1 METREA
7 MNDDTT
13 ANTSVPLPPPTPV
26 AVRTVGRAVWWALP
40 ILTLTWLVVGAVIA
54 SSFVRV
60 QLWEVA
66 PGTTEAVAPRLEFG
80 PDALAQ
86 VSRYPAQTPVSFV
99 TAYGNRLSVL
109 DALIGTI
116 DDDVDVQTYEER
128 FGNNTPAEQR
138 RLGYQ
143 SMTTSKQIA
152 EYVAFSRVGLDVSL
166 TWGDIIV
173 EQLICESEPTEFSA
187 CNQLEPGDTI
197 RTFNGTEVTSLE
209 QLVSMLGSYRPGD
222 IVTLQILP
230 HRKMTVEQRSVELI
244 ASPDDPERTIVGF
257 VPADTRTVDLP
268 FEIGINTESIGGPSA
283 GLAFTLAL
291 LDELTPGDL
300 FGGKRVAATGTI
312 NGDETIGSI
321 GALRQK
327 AVAVKRAGVE
337 IFFVPSSQSEA
348 ELAEARMVAGSS
360 MRIVAVATLEQVLV
374 ELAKVGG
381 SGLTNATISL

>member
-1 METREA
+1 M
-7 MNDDTT
+7 
-13 ANTSVPLPPPTPV
+13 
-26 AVRTVGRAVWWALP
+26 
-40 ILTLTWLVVGAVIA
+40 VGAVIA

>member
-1 METREA
+1 

-13 ANTSVPLPPPTPV
+13 AHTSVPLPPPPPV
-26 AVRTVGRAVWWALP
+26 ALRRVDRAVWWALP
-40 ILTLTWLVVGAVIA
+40 LLTVTWLVVGVVIA

-66 PGTTEAVAPRLEFG
+66 PGTSEAVAPRLEFG

-99 TAYGNRLSVL
+99 TAYGNRLSAL
-109 DALIGTI
+109 DALIGVI
-116 DDDVDVQTYEER
+116 DDDVEVQTYEER
-128 FGNNTPAEQR
+128 FGENTPAEQR

-152 EYVAFSRVGLDVSL
+152 EYVAFKRIGLDVSL

-173 EQLICESEPTEFSA
+173 EQLVCEDEPADLSA

-197 RTFNGTEVTSLE
+197 RTLDGTDIGSLE
-209 QLVSMLGSYRPGD
+209 QLVSMLESYRPGD
-222 IVTLQILP
+222 STTLQIIP
-230 HRKMTVEQRSVELI
+230 HRKTTLEQRTVELI
-244 ASPDDPERTIVGF
+244 ASPDDPDRAIVGF

-312 NGDETIGSI
+312 SGDETVGVI

-327 AVAVKRAGVE
+327 TVAVKRAGVE
-337 IFFVPSSQSEA
+337 IFFVPRGQSEA
-348 ELAEARMVAGSS
+348 ELDEARMVAGTT
-360 MRIVAVATLEQVLV
+360 MRVIAVATLEEALI
-374 ELAKVGG
+374 ELERLGG

>member
-1 METREA
+1 
-7 MNDDTT
+7 MNDNIT
-13 ANTSVPLPPPTPV
+13 ANTSVPLPPPPPV
-26 AVRTVGRAVWWALP
+26 APRAVGKAVWWALP
-40 ILTLTWLVVGAVIA
+40 LLTVTWLVLGAIIS

-86 VSRYPAQTPVSFV
+86 VSRYPAETPVSFV
-99 TAYGNRLSVL
+99 TAYGNRLSAL
-109 DALIGTI
+109 DALIGVI
-116 DDDVDVQTYEER
+116 DDDVDVQTYQER
-128 FGNNTPAEQR
+128 FGDNTPAEQR

-152 EYVAFSRVGLDVSL
+152 EYVAFKRVGLDVSL
-166 TWGDIIV
+166 TWGEIIV
-173 EQLICESEPTEFSA
+173 EQLVCEDSPTELSA

-197 RTFNGTEVTSLE
+197 QTLNGTEVESLE
-209 QLVSMLGSYRPGD
+209 QLVALLESYRPGD
-222 IVTLQILP
+222 TVALEIVP
-230 HRKMTVEQRSVELI
+230 HRKTSVEQRTIELI
-244 ASPDDPERTIVGF
+244 ASPDDPERAIVGF

-268 FEIGINTESIGGPSA
+268 FEIGINTDSIGGPSA

-312 NGDETIGSI
+312 NGDESVGAI

-337 IFFVPSSQSEA
+337 IFFVPSGQSEE
-348 ELAEARMVAGSS
+348 ELAEARMVAGET
-360 MRIVAVATLEQVLV
+360 MRIVPVATLAEVLS
-374 ELAKVGG
+374 ELDKVGG
-381 SGLTNATISL
+381 SGLMNATISL

>member
-1 METREA
+1 

-13 ANTSVPLPPPTPV
+13 TRSSVPLPPPPPV
-26 AVRTVGRAVWWALP
+26 APRPRSNAVWWALP
-40 ILTLTWLVVGAVIA
+40 LLTLTWLVLVGILV

-80 PDALAQ
+80 PEALAQ
-86 VSRYPAQTPVSFV
+86 VSRYPAESPVSFV
-99 TAYGNRLSVL
+99 TAYGNRLSAL
-109 DALIGTI
+109 DALIGAV
-116 DDDVDVQTYEER
+116 DDDVDVQTYDER
-128 FGNNTPAEQR
+128 FGDNTPAEQR

-152 EYVAFSRVGLDVSL
+152 EYVAFNRVGLDVSL

-173 EQLICESEPTEFSA
+173 EQLVCEAEPTEFSA

-197 RTFNGTEVTSLE
+197 RTFNGTDVESLE
-209 QLVSMLGSYRPGD
+209 QLVSMLDSYRPGD
-222 IVTLQILP
+222 TVTLQIVP
-230 HRKMTVEQRSVELI
+230 HRRTTVEQRTIELI
-244 ASPDDPERTIVGF
+244 ASPDDPDRTIVGF

-268 FEIGINTESIGGPSA
+268 FEIGINTDSIGGPSA

-300 FGGKRVAATGTI
+300 FGGNRVAATGTI
-312 NGDETIGSI
+312 NGDETVGAI

-327 AVAVKRAGVE
+327 TVAVKRAGVE
-337 IFFVPSSQSEA
+337 IFFVPASQSDD

-360 MRIVAVATLEQVLV
+360 MRIVAVSTLQEVLD
-374 ELAKVGG
+374 ELDKVGG

>member
-1 METREA
+1 
-7 MNDDTT
+7 
-13 ANTSVPLPPPTPV
+13 
-26 AVRTVGRAVWWALP
+26 
-40 ILTLTWLVVGAVIA
+40 
-54 SSFVRV
+54 
-60 QLWEVA
+60 
-66 PGTTEAVAPRLEFG
+66 
-80 PDALAQ
+80 
-86 VSRYPAQTPVSFV
+86 
-99 TAYGNRLSVL
+99 
-109 DALIGTI
+109 
-116 DDDVDVQTYEER
+116 
-128 FGNNTPAEQR
+128 
-138 RLGYQ
+138 
-143 SMTTSKQIA
+143 MTTSKQIA

-312 NGDETIGSI
+312 NGDETVGSI

>member
-1 METREA
+1 M
-7 MNDDTT
+7 
-13 ANTSVPLPPPTPV
+13 
-26 AVRTVGRAVWWALP
+26 
-40 ILTLTWLVVGAVIA
+40 
-54 SSFVRV
+54 RV

-80 PDALAQ
+80 PEALAQ
-86 VSRYPAQTPVSFV
+86 VSRYPAESPVSFV

-109 DALIGTI
+109 DALIGAV
-116 DDDVDVQTYEER
+116 DDDVDVQTYGER
-128 FGNNTPAEQR
+128 FGDNTPAEQR

-152 EYVAFSRVGLDVSL
+152 EYVAFKRVGLDVSL

-173 EQLICESEPTEFSA
+173 EQLVCEPEPTEFSA
-187 CNQLEPGDTI
+187 CNQLEPGDAI
-197 RTFNGTEVTSLE
+197 RTFNGTDIESLE
-209 QLVSMLGSYRPGD
+209 QLVSMLDSYRPGD
-222 IVTLQILP
+222 TVTLQIVP
-230 HRKMTVEQRSVELI
+230 HRRTTVEQRTIELI

-268 FEIGINTESIGGPSA
+268 FEIGINTDSIGGPSA

-300 FGGKRVAATGTI
+300 FGGNRVAATGTI
-312 NGDETIGSI
+312 NGDETVGAI

-327 AVAVKRAGVE
+327 TVAVKRAGVE
-337 IFFVPSSQSEA
+337 IFFVPTSQSQE
-348 ELAEARMVAGSS
+348 ELAEARMVAGPT
-360 MRIVAVATLEQVLV
+360 MRIVAVSTLQEVLD
-374 ELAKVGG
+374 ELGRVGG

>member
-1 METREA
+1 MET

-13 ANTSVPLPPPTPV
+13 AQPSVPLPPPPPV
-26 AVRTVGRAVWWALP
+26 APRARSTSGVLWWALP
-40 ILTLTWLVVGAVIA
+40 LLTLTWLVLVGIVV

-80 PDALAQ
+80 PEALAQ
-86 VSRYPAQTPVSFV
+86 VSRYPAESPVSFV
-99 TAYGNRLSVL
+99 TAYGNRLSAL
-109 DALIGTI
+109 DALIGAV
-116 DDDVDVQTYEER
+116 DDDVDVQTYGER
-128 FGNNTPAEQR
+128 FGENTPAEQR

-152 EYVAFSRVGLDVSL
+152 EYVAFNRVGLDVSL

-173 EQLICESEPTEFSA
+173 EQLVCEPEPAEFSA

-197 RTFNGTEVTSLE
+197 RTFNGTDIESLE
-209 QLVSMLGSYRPGD
+209 QLVSMLDSYRPGD
-222 IVTLQILP
+222 TVTLQIVP
-230 HRKMTVEQRSVELI
+230 HRKTTVEQRTVELI
-244 ASPDDPERTIVGF
+244 ASPDDPERAIVGF

-312 NGDETIGSI
+312 NGDESVGAI

-327 AVAVKRAGVE
+327 TVAVKRAGVE
-337 IFFVPSSQSEA
+337 IFFVPSSQSEE
-348 ELAEARMVAGSS
+348 ELAEARMVAGPT
-360 MRIVAVATLEQVLV
+360 MRVVAVSTLQEVLD
-374 ELAKVGG
+374 ELARVGG

>member
-1 METREA
+1 M
-7 MNDDTT
+7 
-13 ANTSVPLPPPTPV
+13 
-26 AVRTVGRAVWWALP
+26 
-40 ILTLTWLVVGAVIA
+40 LTITWLVLGTVIA

-86 VSRYPAQTPVSFV
+86 VSRYPAETPVSFV
-99 TAYGNRLSVL
+99 TAYGNRLSAL
-109 DALIGTI
+109 DALIGAL
-116 DDDVDVQTYEER
+116 DDDVDVQTFKER

-152 EYVAFSRVGLDVSL
+152 EYVAFRRVGLDVSL

-173 EQLICESEPTEFSA
+173 EQLVCEVEPTDLSA
-187 CNQLEPGDTI
+187 CEQLEPGDTI
-197 RTFNGTEVTSLE
+197 RAFNGTSVQSLE
-209 QLVSMLGSYRPGD
+209 QLVSLLEPYKPRD
-222 IVTLQILP
+222 TVTLQIVP
-230 HRKMTVEQRSVELI
+230 HRKTTVEQRTVELI
-244 ASPDDPERTIVGF
+244 ASPDDPQRTIIGF

-268 FEIGINTESIGGPSA
+268 FEIGINTDSIGGPSA

-312 NGDETIGSI
+312 NGDETVGAI

-327 AVAVKRAGVE
+327 TVAVRRAGVE
-337 IFFVPSSQSEA
+337 IFFVPSAQSSD
-348 ELAEARMVAGSS
+348 ELAEARMVAGPT
-360 MRIVAVATLEQVLV
+360 MRIVAVANLQQVLD

>member
-1 METREA
+1 
-7 MNDDTT
+7 MNDNTT
-13 ANTSVPLPPPTPV
+13 AQTSVPLPPPPPV
-26 AVRTVGRAVWWALP
+26 SPRPVGRAVWWALP
-40 ILTLTWLVVGAVIA
+40 LLTVTWLIVGAVIA

-80 PDALAQ
+80 PEALAQ

-109 DALIGTI
+109 DAVIGAI

-128 FGNNTPAEQR
+128 FGDNTPAEQR

-152 EYVAFSRVGLDVSL
+152 EYVAFKRVGLDASL
-166 TWGDIIV
+166 VWGDIIV
-173 EQLICESEPTEFSA
+173 EQLVCEAEPAEFSA
-187 CNQLEPGDTI
+187 CRQLVPGDTI
-197 RTFNGTEVTSLE
+197 RTFNGTEIESLE
-209 QLVSMLGSYRPGD
+209 QLVALLESFRPGD
-222 IVTLQILP
+222 TVTLQIVP
-230 HRKMTVEQRSVELI
+230 HRKTTIEQRTVELI
-244 ASPDDPERTIVGF
+244 ASPDDPQRAIVGF

-268 FEIGINTESIGGPSA
+268 FEIGIDTDSIGGPSA

-312 NGDETIGSI
+312 NGDESVGAI

-337 IFFVPSSQSEA
+337 IFFVPSGQSEA
-348 ELAEARMVAGSS
+348 ELSEARAVAGAT
-360 MRIVAVATLEQVLV
+360 MRIVAVATLEEALL
-374 ELAKVGG
+374 ELEKVGG
-381 SGLTNATISL
+381 SGLMNATISL

>member
-1 METREA
+1 
-7 MNDDTT
+7 
-13 ANTSVPLPPPTPV
+13 VLI
-26 AVRTVGRAVWWALP
+26 G
-40 ILTLTWLVVGAVIA
+40 VVT

-80 PDALAQ
+80 SDALAQ
-86 VSRYPAQTPVSFV
+86 VSRYPAESPVSFV
-99 TAYGNRLSVL
+99 TAYGNRLSIL
-109 DALIGTI
+109 DALIGAM
-116 DDDVDVQTYEER
+116 DDDVDVQTYDER
-128 FGNNTPAEQR
+128 FGDNTPAEQR

-152 EYVAFSRVGLDVSL
+152 EYVAFNRVGLDVSL

-173 EQLICESEPTEFSA
+173 EQLVCEAEPTEFSA
-187 CNQLEPGDTI
+187 CNQLQPGDTI
-197 RTFNGTEVTSLE
+197 RTFNGTDLQSLE
-209 QLVSMLGSYRPGD
+209 QLVSLLDSYRPGD
-222 IVTLQILP
+222 TVTMQIVP
-230 HRKMTVEQRSVELI
+230 HRRTTVEQRTIELI

-268 FEIGINTESIGGPSA
+268 FEIGINTDSIGGPSA

-312 NGDETIGSI
+312 NGDESVGAI

-327 AVAVKRAGVE
+327 SVAVKRAGVE
-337 IFFVPSSQSEA
+337 IFFVPASQSED
-348 ELAEARMVAGSS
+348 ELNEARTVAGSA
-360 MRIVAVATLEQVLV
+360 MRIVPVSTLQEVLD
-374 ELAKVGG
+374 ELDKVGG
-381 SGLTNATISL
+381 SGLTNAAISL